1 MKGEHSIELLC
12 DVLAVSRSGYYKWRG
27 SAPSARQ
34 RQDALLAE
42 RIAVAHHKSRRNY
55 GTPRIVADLREE
67 DLRISRR
74 RCGRLMKELGLRGR
88 KKHRGKPRT
97 TDSRHGKM
105 VAPNLLAAAAPPTAA
120 NQVWVTDITYLP
132 TGEGWL
138 FLAVVLDAWSRRVV
152 GWACAPTLAA
162 ALVIAA
168 FNDARKRRP
177 SSLGT
182 IHHSDR
188 GSQYADTELITA
200 LAAAGC
206 VRSMSRAGNC
216 YDNAKI
222 ESFWSSLKTEC
233 AIDSA
238 PPATRRDA
246 ELAVFDYIE
255 TFYNS
260 RRRHSSLGQISPVA
274 FELKYSKNNIK
285 AA

>member
-1 MKGEHSIELLC
+1 MTGEHAVGVLC
-12 DVLAVSRSGYYKWRG
+12 EVLEVARSGYYKWRR
-27 SAPSARQ
+27 ATPSARQ
-34 RQDALLAE
+34 RQDARLTE
-42 RIAVAHHKSRRNY
+42 RIAAAHRQSRCNY
-55 GTPRIVADLREE
+55 GTPRIVADLRAEG
-67 DLRISRR
+67 LRISRR
-74 RCGRLMKELGLRGR
+74 RCGRLMKALGVCGR
-88 KKHRGKPRT
+88 KKARRHPRT
-97 TDSRHGKM
+97 TDSRHGQV
-105 VAPNLLAAAAPPTAA
+105 VAPNLLATASPPSGPD
-120 NQVWVTDITYLP
+120 QVWVADITYLP

-138 FLAVVLDAWSRRVV
+138 FLAAVLDAWSRRVV

-168 FNDARKRRP
+168 FTDARQRRLAP
-177 SSLGT
+177 PGT

-188 GSQYADTELITA
+188 GSQYVDAGLLAA
-200 LAAAGC
+200 LAEAGC

-233 AIDSA
+233 AVDLA
-238 PPATRRDA
+238 LPATRREA

-274 FELKYSKNNIK
+274 FELKHSKNNIK
-285 AA
+285 VA